1 MERKSSFGRSWGRLL
16 RFLGVSE
23 GWCFSMRFWDGKK
36 SAKNRKNEQ
45 RWRPK
50 ATHRA
55 TFGWPGGLRGATG
68 EGTMGRG
75 QRSLHEFCM
84 QCEAEFC
91 RMLTCVR
98 HALPRL
104 EARGGGLSTRIPPGQ
119 DVLAPFFFL
128 FLPLFLACLFSGFF
142 VIVGAPAGSP
152 LAPFL
157 NFGWILASNF
167 VSFWLLLV
175 AFFLALI
182 LHRFSIDW

>member
-1 MERKSSFGRSWGRLL
+1 M
-16 RFLGVSE
+16 
-23 GWCFSMRFWDGKK
+23 MRFWDGKK

-55 TFGWPGGLRGATG
+55 TFGWPGGMRGATG

-98 HALPRL
+98 HALPWL
-104 EARGGGLSTRIPPGQ
+104 EARGGGIAYAHSAGPNLWFAVVLRGRAVRCQTKLHVVLRGCGVVGLLCVCVFYWPRGSQKASKICFVRQLLPKPNENGTNIDHKWDQSGPG
-119 DVLAPFFFL
+119 
-128 FLPLFLACLFSGFF
+128 GGE
-142 VIVGAPAGSP
+142 GATENRQKYEKVPKTQT
-152 LAPFL
+152 
-157 NFGWILASNF
+157 
-167 VSFWLLLV
+167 
-175 AFFLALI
+175 
-182 LHRFSIDW
+182 